1 MGIIGT
7 LFDIKPFAVHD
18 GPGIRTTL
26 FFKGCPLRCAWCH
39 NPEGFSPLPHLV
51 IRPERCIACR
61 ECLSACPE
69 NNPLMETT
77 LQPTCQ
83 ICGACVEACPAEA
96 RELAGRTVTVEE
108 VMAQVLKDRPF
119 FEDSGGGATFSGGE
133 PLAQP
138 AFLLSLLSACGK
150 EEIHRA
156 VDTSGHA
163 PRSVIADVAAK
174 TDLFLFDLKHM
185 DSEAHQR
192 LTGVENDRILSNL
205 SYLAAKG
212 ANLTIRIPL
221 IPGFNDSK
229 EHMNQVGRFLT
240 GLNAIPPVHLLP
252 YHSYQKSKYALFN
265 IPSAFPEP
273 DEATSRPPLEAA
285 AQLEGMGL
293 DVTIGG

>member
-51 IRPERCIACR
+51 VRPERCIACR

-69 NNPLMETT
+69 NNPLTETT

-119 FEDSGGGATFSGGE
+119 FEDSGGGVTFSGGE

-138 AFLLSLLSACGK
+138 EFLLSLLSACGK

-163 PRSVIADVAAK
+163 PRSVIADVATK

-205 SYLAAKG
+205 SYLATKG

-240 GLNAIPPVHLLP
+240 GLNAIPPAHLLP
-252 YHSYQKSKYALFN
+252 YHSYQKSKYDLFN
-265 IPSAFPEP
+265 IPCAFPDP

-293 DVTIGG
+293 EVTIGG